1 MAIHFNYI
9 KGLNGNVTHLK
20 DETIENTLHKQD
32 AIYTY
37 IRWSQDCS
45 INDGK
50 ISRHCDFLPT
60 ILGSMS
66 KSLESASNDTTQCDF
81 GRIITS
87 NAIAQHIDQNLHIT
101 NYKQIKFCG
110 EKLSE
115 DKTEGDFTDSA
126 ISGDWTKRI
135 CAVMNWK
142 KDQDG
147 YQAFQ
152 ITSYKDL
159 VLGAGD
165 TSNHGKITLSSS
177 PGGKLTA
184 IELNAETTNITGVV
198 NILNNKTTINS
209 SGITTIGNINVTG
222 KIITSEEVDAL
233 FFNAKSDQRAKSHI
247 QLFKSNALDIVNKLP
262 IYEFHYRNND
272 APSIGVL
279 AQDAITFDE
288 QFTDFSLV
296 NNPDATGENG
306 DYMTVKESKLVYI
319 LWKAVQEQQ
328 AQINYLQEQLNK
340 IKESL

>member
-20 DETIENTLHKQD
+20 NETIEDTQYTQD

-37 IRWSQDCS
+37 IKWSQDRS
-45 INDGK
+45 IDNGK

-66 KSLESASNDTTQCDF
+66 KSLDSTSNDETQCDF

-87 NAIAQHIDQNLHIT
+87 NAMAQHIDQNLHIT
-101 NYKQIKFCG
+101 NNKQIKFCG
-110 EKLSE
+110 TKLS
-115 DKTEGDFTDSA
+115 TNSAEGDFTDDA
-126 ISGDWTKRI
+126 IDKNDWTKRI

-142 KDQDG
+142 GDNT
-147 YQAFQ
+147 AFQ

-159 VLGAGD
+159 ILGAGD
-165 TSNHGKITLSSS
+165 ASDQGKILLSASKT
-177 PGGKLTA
+177 GKLEA
-184 IELNAETTNITGVV
+184 IQLNANTTKISSKLIVGVNDKGETSSDNV
-198 NILNNKTTINS
+198 TINS
-209 SGITTIGNINVTG
+209 GVITATQNI
-222 KIITSEEVDAL
+222 DAL
-233 FFNAKSDQRAKSHI
+233 YFNATSDQRAKSHI

-262 IYEFHYRNND
+262 VYEFHYRNND
-272 APSIGVL
+272 TPSIGVL
-279 AQDAITFDE
+279 AQDAVTFDK

-306 DYMTVKESKLVYI
+306 DYMTIKESKLVYI

-328 AQINYLQEQLNK
+328 AQINYLQEQLNEL
-340 IKESL
+340 KESL